1 MNGGTGQ
8 RGRRVTGAGAR
19 RSGVIRRGH
28 QWAAAVRQRRCWA
41 VSGKGERRA
50 TEERG
55 ASGRGRRG
63 RRSCASAAVE
73 RRQWRRHDRAHSC
86 GGQSRGRTAGVPHRG
101 AVGTRQWGSGW
112 LTGTMRDGEA
122 GRWGSPAGLR
132 GGLRAAPASGRSR
145 RRGHGRR
152 QRGEGRRRGRGH
164 GVRCRGRGPASRLR
178 RRGSA
183 RSSSGSRGMGSERG
197 SGVSSPI
204 QIGSG
209 GGEGVA
215 MWGGSG
221 SEWVRVSVATG
232 LWGVGWPAGPARR
245 PAGPK
250 PSEGWGVLLFL
261 SVLSFIF
268 LFIFFSILNRFKLL
282 THFIKMG
289 LLHHNYLCNI

>member
-1 MNGGTGQ
+1 
-8 RGRRVTGAGAR
+8 
-19 RSGVIRRGH
+19 
-28 QWAAAVRQRRCWA
+28 
-41 VSGKGERRA
+41 
-50 TEERG
+50 
-55 ASGRGRRG
+55 
-63 RRSCASAAVE
+63 
-73 RRQWRRHDRAHSC
+73 
-86 GGQSRGRTAGVPHRG
+86 
-101 AVGTRQWGSGW
+101 
-112 LTGTMRDGEA
+112 
-122 GRWGSPAGLR
+122 
-132 GGLRAAPASGRSR
+132 
-145 RRGHGRR
+145 
-152 QRGEGRRRGRGH
+152 
-164 GVRCRGRGPASRLR
+164 
-178 RRGSA
+178 
-183 RSSSGSRGMGSERG
+183 MGSERG

-250 PSEGWGVLLFL
+250 PSEGGVLLFL